1 MDLVQGLFDAQGCE
15 ASRGVLVPTLLHQF
29 HQGRQGLER
38 ERGEQRKRRDG
49 EGHCKLIYKKT
60 GFETQK
66 PENRLP

>member
-38 ERGEQRKRRDG
+38 ERGWEIERGTEKEERGR
-49 EGHCKLIYKKT
+49 ESL
-60 GFETQK
+60 
-66 PENRLP
+66 

>member
-38 ERGEQRKRRDG
+38 EGGRDG
-49 EGHCKLIYKKT
+49 EGHCKLIHEKT

-66 PENRLP
+66 PENG